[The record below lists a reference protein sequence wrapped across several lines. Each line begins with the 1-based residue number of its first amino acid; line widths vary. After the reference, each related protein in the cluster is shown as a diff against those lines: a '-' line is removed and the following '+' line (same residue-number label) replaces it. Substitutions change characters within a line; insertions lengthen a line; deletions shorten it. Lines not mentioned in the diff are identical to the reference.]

1 MNPKQLGVVLVL
13 AGILACVQLGMMFQ
27 NKARGLDVEVEKAK
41 SEEGS
46 LQSALTAEKDLLADL
61 QRQSDELL
69 KFVGKWLPYFGLLE
83 EKQSVETSIS
93 MKVREEAMLTLSQRY
108 QEVPHKI
115 SNKDIDSL
123 PVLIRASL
131 LFDDKYDKLLDWF
144 GFMEQ
149 DKPTMR
155 VGKISLSKGS
165 RGEDLRMELVLEVPL
180 LKEKPQVSK

>member
-1 MNPKQLGVVLVL
+1 MNPKQLGVVIVL
-13 AGILACVQLGMMFQ
+13 AGIFLAVQLGMTFQ
-27 NKARGLDVEVEKAK
+27 NKARGLDVEVETAKA
-41 SEEGS
+41 EEAA
-46 LQSALTAEKDLLADL
+46 LQSTLSAEEVLLSDLK
-61 QRQSDELL
+61 RQSEELL
-69 KFVGKWLPYFGLLE
+69 KFVNKWRPYFGLLE

-115 SNKDIDSL
+115 SNKDIASL

-131 LFDDKYDKLLDWF
+131 LFDDSYDKLLDWF

-165 RGEDLRMELVLEVPL
+165 RGEDLRMELVLEIPL
-180 LKEKPQVSK
+180 LSAKAEVAK